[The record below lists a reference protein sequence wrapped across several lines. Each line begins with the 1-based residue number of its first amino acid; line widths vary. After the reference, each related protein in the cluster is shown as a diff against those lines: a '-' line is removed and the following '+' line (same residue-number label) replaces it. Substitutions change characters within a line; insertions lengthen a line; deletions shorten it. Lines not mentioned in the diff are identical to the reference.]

1 MHFHDG
7 MVHVFSLS
15 VWFQDGFDQAFVTP
29 DSNGKLT
36 ESALLIDDDFA
47 LALAPWKTLKFFF
60 PTPLENTKPPNH
72 PFY

>member
-47 LALAPWKTLKFFF
+47 LALAPWKTLKVFVF
-60 PTPLENTKPPNH
+60 PTRLENKKH